1 MTRYLPLLAL
11 ALPLALAG
19 CNGDDDRTETIDL
32 ERETPAQSTEDLGTG
47 TEADDSGGAE
57 DPSNTYSGDDISAE
71 EELYGE
77 PTPMGDTEGPPEMG
91 DTSEVETCSEQ
102 WFVWLHEKVLAMPG
116 KRDQLNER
124 YPDGIPEPGSD
135 EWFVAMDTAT
145 GGDGAHG
152 PDGGSD
158 EWCSMMEKRF
168 DSMPD

>member
-1 MTRYLPLLAL
+1 MNRYLPLLAFV
-11 ALPLALAG
+11 LPLAFAG
-19 CNGDDDRTETIDL
+19 CGDDEDRRETLDL
-32 ERETPAQSTEDLGTG
+32 ERETPAQSTEDIGTTPQEG
-47 TEADDSGGAE
+47 ETGEGDDES
-57 DPSNTYSGDDISAE
+57 TTMSGDDISAE
-71 EELYGE
+71 KELYGE

-116 KRDQLNER
+116 KRDQLNEA

-135 EWFVAMDTAT
+135 EWFVAMDKAT

-152 PDGGSD
+152 PDGGSE

-168 DSMPD
+168 DTMPD